1 MDSSSFNVNAFFK
14 DFVKDR
20 SLVQVIEKNNQLF
33 TESKQ
38 LDSDLQTLVYENYSK
53 FMAASDTLAEIHLEM
68 SALDTD
74 LEDLRNSV
82 KSINKTYET
91 VEDSLQMKWK
101 QIRKL
106 DTTERDLNKLQYL
119 SELPNMFKDALTKFQ
134 NAADRDKDVNVF
146 SEPVQYYS
154 DYSDILTNYKQTKFM
169 ISLYG
174 EIKSYI
180 SRIKTYL
187 LAQLDNLAQTDCEK
201 SSERISADAKTI
213 TKFLL
218 IFGED
223 KSSLKFQFQKIKQ
236 QQIAKHLEAFSKE
249 YESKKDMN
257 LQEAMDLLELHVGI
271 SRIKEAI

>member
-68 SALDTD
+68 SALDSD

-119 SELPNMFKDALTKFQ
+119 SELPNMFKDALTKF
-134 NAADRDKDVNVF
+134 
-146 SEPVQYYS
+146 
-154 DYSDILTNYKQTKFM
+154 
-169 ISLYG
+169 
-174 EIKSYI
+174 
-180 SRIKTYL
+180 
-187 LAQLDNLAQTDCEK
+187 
-201 SSERISADAKTI
+201 
-213 TKFLL
+213 
-218 IFGED
+218 
-223 KSSLKFQFQKIKQ
+223 
-236 QQIAKHLEAFSKE
+236 
-249 YESKKDMN
+249 
-257 LQEAMDLLELHVGI
+257 
-271 SRIKEAI
+271 

>member
-1 MDSSSFNVNAFFK
+1 
-14 DFVKDR
+14 
-20 SLVQVIEKNNQLF
+20 
-33 TESKQ
+33 
-38 LDSDLQTLVYENYSK
+38 
-53 FMAASDTLAEIHLEM
+53 MAASDTLAEIHLEM

-74 LEDLRNSV
+74 LEDLRDSV
-82 KSINKTYET
+82 KSINKTYAT

-146 SEPVQYYS
+146 AEPVQYYS

-187 LAQLDNLAQTDCEK
+187 LAQLENLAQTDCEK
-201 SSERISADAKTI
+201 SSQRISTDAKVI

-223 KSSLKFQFQKIKQ
+223 RSSLKF
-236 QQIAKHLEAFSKE
+236 
-249 YESKKDMN
+249 
-257 LQEAMDLLELHVGI
+257 
-271 SRIKEAI
+271 

>member
-1 MDSSSFNVNAFFK
+1 
-14 DFVKDR
+14 
-20 SLVQVIEKNNQLF
+20 
-33 TESKQ
+33 
-38 LDSDLQTLVYENYSK
+38 
-53 FMAASDTLAEIHLEM
+53 MAASDTLAEIHLEM

-74 LEDLRNSV
+74 LEDLRDSV
-82 KSINKTYET
+82 KSINKTYAT

-146 SEPVQYYS
+146 AEPVQYYS

-187 LAQLDNLAQTDCEK
+187 LAQLENLA
-201 SSERISADAKTI
+201 
-213 TKFLL
+213 
-218 IFGED
+218 
-223 KSSLKFQFQKIKQ
+223 
-236 QQIAKHLEAFSKE
+236 
-249 YESKKDMN
+249 
-257 LQEAMDLLELHVGI
+257 
-271 SRIKEAI
+271 